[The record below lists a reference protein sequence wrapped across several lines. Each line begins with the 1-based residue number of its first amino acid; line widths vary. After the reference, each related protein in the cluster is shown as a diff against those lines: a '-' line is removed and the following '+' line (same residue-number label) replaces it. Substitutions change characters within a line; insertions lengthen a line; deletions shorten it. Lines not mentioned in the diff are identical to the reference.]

1 MMNDTTT
8 TLARRW
14 TVADMEELPDDDKR
28 YELIDGELHVTHAPH
43 VWHQLVVGK
52 VGAAL
57 ETWSNQTSAGVTIPG
72 PGVIFSPTDA
82 VIPDVVWV
90 RRDRLADL
98 LSEDGKLHGAP
109 DLVVEVVS
117 PGTANEE
124 RDRVTKRRQYGDW
137 GVQEYW
143 IVDRFARTVEVFR
156 LAASVLQPVETLGET
171 DQLVSPLLP
180 GFLHPVGAF
189 FADGGAV

>member
-1 MMNDTTT
+1 MNDAMTTI
-8 TLARRW
+8 ARRW
-14 TVADMEELPDDDKR
+14 TVADLESLPDDDNR
-28 YELIDGELHVTHAPH
+28 YELINGELHVTHAPH

-57 ETWSNQTSAGVTIPG
+57 ELWSNQTDAGLTIPG
-72 PGVIFSPTDA
+72 PGVLFSPVDA

-90 RRDRLADL
+90 RRDRLAEL
-98 LSEDGKLHGAP
+98 LGEDGKLHGAP

-137 GVQEYW
+137 GVPEYW
-143 IVDRFARTVEVFR
+143 IIDRFAGTVEVFR
-156 LAASVLQPVETLGET
+156 LAGGTLQPVETLVET
-171 DQLVSPLLP
+171 DQLTSPLLP
-180 GFLHPVGAF
+180 EFAHPVAAL
-189 FADGGAV
+189 FADVGSA